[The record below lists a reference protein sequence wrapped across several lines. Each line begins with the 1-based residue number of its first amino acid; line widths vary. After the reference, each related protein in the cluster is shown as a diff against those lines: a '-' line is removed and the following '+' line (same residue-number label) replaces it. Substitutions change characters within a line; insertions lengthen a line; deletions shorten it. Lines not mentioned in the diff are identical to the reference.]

1 MFMLLQDYVRCL
13 EPSHSFPFEVVEC
26 VLLSPP
32 DASVASSEAK
42 EAQVTRWRRKLEKK
56 QNCSKSFK
64 KLKQFCVKY
73 LCEVT

>member
-42 EAQVTRWRRKLEKK
+42 EAQVTRWRRKKAREET
-56 QNCSKSFK
+56 
-64 KLKQFCVKY
+64 KLQQKF
-73 LCEVT
+73 